1 MPTREQKR
9 IFAQAAGC
17 RRFVWNKAIELQKRC
32 FEQEVP
38 FLKYTELAGRLV
50 LWKKEDDMLWLQEAP
65 SQALQQCLMDAS
77 AAIQAFKAKPK
88 VPSSGRRGFL
98 PHSASSP
105 DGLGR
110 GQRSSPHPE
119 GRLRAIQKVASDSRL
134 DQADDGFRRMR
145 ALVCLGRDGDGFRQ
159 RRSASSRRG
168 RH

>member
-1 MPTREQKR
+1 MEVMKANIAYKFELMPTREQTR
-9 IFAQAAGC
+9 IFAQAAGW

-32 FEQEVP
+32 LEQEVP

-50 LWKKEDDMLWLQEAP
+50 LWKKEDDMLWLLEAP

-77 AAIQAFKAKPK
+77 AAIQAFKAKKKGLPK

-98 PHSASSP
+98 PHS
-105 DGLGR
+105 
-110 GQRSSPHPE
+110 E

-145 ALVCLGRDGDGFRQ
+145 ALS
-159 RRSASSRRG
+159 RS
-168 RH
+168 

>member
-1 MPTREQKR
+1 MSAFRVEQGDR
-9 IFAQAAGC
+9 TAEA
-17 RRFVWNKAIELQKRC
+17 VL
-32 FEQEVP
+32 EQEVP

-50 LWKKEDDMLWLQEAP
+50 LWKKEDDMLWSLEAP

-77 AAIQAFKAKPK
+77 AAIQAFKAKKKGLSK

-119 GRLRAIQKVASDSRL
+119 GRLRAIQKVASDSRQ

-145 ALVCLGRDGDGFRQ
+145 ALVCLGRAEMDFGSTTVRVVPAEVGIDLALP
-159 RRSASSRRG
+159 RR
-168 RH
+168 